1 MLHHHDEG
9 FDSYQIMTLEEAI
22 KKLKQCVETNGCA
35 LNQDIYY
42 DEFDELVLKGVI
54 SKEEEKK
61 HEYEIIKYMAQ
72 KILRDLNVRE
82 NVENGYTVYYEGS
95 EFIAV
100 VKIQD
105 NEGTRY

>member
-1 MLHHHDEG
+1 M
-9 FDSYQIMTLEEAI
+9 
-22 KKLKQCVETNGCA
+22 ETNGCA

-100 VKIQD
+100 VKIED